1 MRVVVVDMIGSSGV
15 SGTGKVGIECE
26 EDEYVRKGPA
36 NAFCIVEP
44 KTGKRLT
51 RATRR
56 RANRDFARALARISK
71 AYRKANGSISCSTT

>member
-1 MRVVVVDMIGSSGV
+1 VQGQISRRLDELLRVEQPRRS
-15 SGTGKVGIECE
+15 
-26 EDEYVRKGPA
+26 VRKGTA